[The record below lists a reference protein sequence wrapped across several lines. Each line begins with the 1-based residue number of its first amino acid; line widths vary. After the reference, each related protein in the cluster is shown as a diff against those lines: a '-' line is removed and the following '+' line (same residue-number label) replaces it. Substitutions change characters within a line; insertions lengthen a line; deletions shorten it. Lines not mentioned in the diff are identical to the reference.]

1 MRKLQGLAVG
11 FVGLV
16 ERNVLLIG
24 LVILLL
30 ILAVRNYGLVERNV
44 LLIHELQAV
53 RAQADAEVL
62 QVRQEK
68 RDLLA
73 DLALLIQKHG
83 EK

>member
-73 DLALLIQKHG
+73 DFALLIQKHG